1 MLSGVKMMFKPTIKK
16 KSSIDII
23 PMIDV
28 IFFILI
34 FFMLFTTFRT
44 SPPGIDLQLPRAVTV
59 SEQKRE
65 NFVIDIDGNGN
76 LYYKGEQISYDRL
89 TSIARDIYAENNQV
103 VAIIN
108 ADRNVKYES
117 IISAMDSLRQAG
129 IYQLA
134 LAADKKE

>member
-1 MLSGVKMMFKPTIKK
+1 MFKPTIKK
-16 KSSIDII
+16 KSSIDIV

-28 IFFILI
+28 IFVILI
-34 FFMLFTTFRT
+34 FFMLFTTFRNT
-44 SPPGIDLQLPRAVTV
+44 PTGIELQLPRAVTI
-59 SEQKRE
+59 SEQKKE
-65 NFVIDIDGNGN
+65 NFVIDIDSSGNI
-76 LYYKGEQISYDRL
+76 YYKGEKLTYERL
-89 TSIARDIYAENNQV
+89 TKIARDVYAENNQV

-108 ADRNVKYES
+108 ADRNVKYDH

>member
-1 MLSGVKMMFKPTIKK
+1 MMFKPTIRK
-16 KSSIDII
+16 KSNIDII

-44 SPPGIDLQLPRAVTV
+44 TPTGIDLQLPRAVTV

-65 NFVIDIDGNGN
+65 NFVIDIDNNGN

-89 TSIARDIYAENNQV
+89 TSIAKDIYAENNQV
-103 VAIIN
+103 VAVIN
-108 ADRNVKYES
+108 ADRNVKYEY

-129 IYQLA
+129 IYQMA

>member
-1 MLSGVKMMFKPTIKK
+1 MKMMFKPTIRK
-16 KSSIDII
+16 KSNIDII

-44 SPPGIDLQLPRAVTV
+44 TPTGIDLQLPRAVTV

-65 NFVIDIDGNGN
+65 NFVIDIDNNGN

-89 TSIARDIYAENNQV
+89 TSIAKDIYAENNQV

-108 ADRNVKYES
+108 ADRNVKYEY

-129 IYQLA
+129 IYQMA

>member
-1 MLSGVKMMFKPTIKK
+1 MMFKPTIRK
-16 KSSIDII
+16 KSNIDII

-44 SPPGIDLQLPRAVTV
+44 TPTGIDLQLPRAVTV

-65 NFVIDIDGNGN
+65 NFVIDIDNNGN

-89 TSIARDIYAENNQV
+89 TSIAQDIYAENNQV

-108 ADRNVKYES
+108 ADRNVKYEY

-129 IYQLA
+129 IYQMA

>member
-1 MLSGVKMMFKPTIKK
+1 MFGVKKMFKPTIKK
-16 KSSIDII
+16 KSSIDIV

-28 IFFILI
+28 IFVILI
-34 FFMLFTTFRT
+34 FFMLFTTFRNT
-44 SPPGIDLQLPRAVTV
+44 PTGIELQLPRAVTI
-59 SEQKRE
+59 SEQKKE
-65 NFVIDIDGNGN
+65 NFVIDIDSSGNI
-76 LYYKGEQISYDRL
+76 YYKGEKLTYERL
-89 TSIARDIYAENNQV
+89 TKIARDVYAENNQV

-108 ADRNVKYES
+108 ADRNVKYDH

>member
-1 MLSGVKMMFKPTIKK
+1 MMFKTTLKK
-16 KSSIDII
+16 KTSINII

-44 SPPGIDLQLPRAVTV
+44 SPTGIDLQLPSAVTV
-59 SEQKRE
+59 SEQK
-65 NFVIDIDGNGN
+65 NDNLLINLDSSGN
-76 LYYKGEQISYDRL
+76 LYYQSEQITFEKL
-89 TSIARDIYAENNQV
+89 TSIAKDIFNKNNQV

-108 ADRNVKYES
+108 ADRDVKYNH
-117 IISAMDSLRQAG
+117 IISVMDSLRQAG
-129 IYQLA
+129 IYKLA

>member
-1 MLSGVKMMFKPTIKK
+1 M
-16 KSSIDII
+16 
-23 PMIDV
+23 
-28 IFFILI
+28 
-34 FFMLFTTFRT
+34 
-44 SPPGIDLQLPRAVTV
+44 
-59 SEQKRE
+59 QK
-65 NFVIDIDGNGN
+65 
-76 LYYKGEQISYDRL
+76 
-89 TSIARDIYAENNQV
+89 NNQV

>member
-1 MLSGVKMMFKPTIKK
+1 MMFKPTIKK

-44 SPPGIDLQLPRAVTV
+44 SPTGIDLQLPRAVTV

-89 TSIARDIYAENNQV
+89 TSIARDIYAEKQPGCCHN
-103 VAIIN
+103 
-108 ADRNVKYES
+108 
-117 IISAMDSLRQAG
+117 
-129 IYQLA
+129 
-134 LAADKKE
+134 

>member
-1 MLSGVKMMFKPTIKK
+1 MMFKPTIRK
-16 KSSIDII
+16 KSNIDII

-44 SPPGIDLQLPRAVTV
+44 TPTGIDLQLPRAVTV

-65 NFVIDIDGNGN
+65 NFVIDIDNNGN

-89 TSIARDIYAENNQV
+89 TSIAKDIYAENNQV

-108 ADRNVKYES
+108 ADRNVKYEY

-129 IYQLA
+129 IYQMA

>member
-1 MLSGVKMMFKPTIKK
+1 VKMMFKPTIKK

-44 SPPGIDLQLPRAVTV
+44 SPTGIDLQLPRAVTV

>member
-1 MLSGVKMMFKPTIKK
+1 MFKPTIRK
-16 KSSIDII
+16 KSNIDII

-44 SPPGIDLQLPRAVTV
+44 TPTGIDLQLPRAVTV

-65 NFVIDIDGNGN
+65 NFVIDIDNNGN

-89 TSIARDIYAENNQV
+89 TSIAKDIYAENNQV

-108 ADRNVKYES
+108 ADRNVKYEY

-129 IYQLA
+129 IYQMA

>member
-1 MLSGVKMMFKPTIKK
+1 MFKPTIKK

-44 SPPGIDLQLPRAVTV
+44 SPTGIDLQLPRAVTV

>member
-1 MLSGVKMMFKPTIKK
+1 MKMMFKPTIKK

-44 SPPGIDLQLPRAVTV
+44 SPTGIDLQLPRAVTV

>member
-1 MLSGVKMMFKPTIKK
+1 MMFKTTLKK
-16 KSSIDII
+16 KTSIDII

-44 SPPGIDLQLPRAVTV
+44 SPTGIDLQLPSAVTV
-59 SEQKRE
+59 SEQKKD
-65 NFVIDIDGNGN
+65 NLVINLDSSGN
-76 LYYKGEQISYDRL
+76 LYYQTEQITFEKL
-89 TSIARDIYAENNQV
+89 TNIAKDLYSKNNQV

-108 ADRNVKYES
+108 ADRDVKYNH
-117 IISAMDSLRQAG
+117 IISVMDSLRQAG
-129 IYQLA
+129 IYKLA